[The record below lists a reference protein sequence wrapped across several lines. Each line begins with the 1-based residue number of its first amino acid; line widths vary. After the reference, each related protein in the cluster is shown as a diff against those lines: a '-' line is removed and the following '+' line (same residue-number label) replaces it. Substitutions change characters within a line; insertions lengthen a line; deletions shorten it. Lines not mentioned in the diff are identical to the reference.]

1 MKHNI
6 LLAPCIFLG
15 VFAVPKHGDVS
26 SAVCKDQP
34 SSPSFNT
41 QKCANWSCRQDRQP
55 HNNHKFKVFH
65 NRCPKS
71 AKDVVKVDFFF
82 RHKVWFFNVR
92 DRKNVLPWNHVIFW
106 IINPQTEV
114 SNDWAMIFNSLSSVN
129 SLHIYL
135 NNGNKM
141 RCPKWKYF
149 LHQLFPTS
157 FAHKNKRCKDQW
169 WSLVLHW

>member
-1 MKHNI
+1 MVMWAVQCVKTSQVVPPSTHRNVPTEAAAKTP
-6 LLAPCIFLG
+6 LLITITN
-15 VFAVPKHGDVS
+15 S
-26 SAVCKDQP
+26 
-34 SSPSFNT
+34 
-41 QKCANWSCRQDRQP
+41 KCSTI
-55 HNNHKFKVFH
+55 
-65 NRCPKS
+65 
-71 AKDVVKVDFFF
+71 VVLNQLRMLLRLIFFF